1 MSGFIAAMNYQ
12 LINLTNFLENQ
23 LKSFDRCDIS
33 FYGINVVNFM
43 ANNYNG
49 SFINDTLD

>member
-33 FYGINVVNFM
+33 FYGITVVNFM
-43 ANNYNG
+43 AQNYNDT
-49 SFINDTLD
+49 FIEDTLN

>member
-33 FYGINVVNFM
+33 FYGISVVNFM
-43 ANNYNG
+43 ANNYNS